1 MKILTKK
8 KQEEMMQ
15 ALAEIYLLSNDCICM
30 LAKLPGGE
38 DFMKI
43 AELLIGD
50 AMKIADGLRGKRG
63 KALLVETRRKCMNMR
78 KRSGLPMF
86 PFPFCI
92 RFPEEGTEEEWNRHM
107 KEYNEYRL
115 KRRKSHE
122 EDKFQ

>member
-8 KQEEMMQ
+8 KQKEMMQ
-15 ALAEIYLLSNDCICM
+15 ALAEIYLLSQDCICT

-43 AELLIGD
+43 AEFVIGD
-50 AMKIADGLRGKRG
+50 AMKIADGLQGGRG
-63 KALLVETRRKCMNMR
+63 KALLVEVRRKCVNMR
-78 KRSGLPMF
+78 KRGGLPMF

-115 KRRKSHE
+115 KRRSNHE
-122 EDKFQ
+122 ENNV